1 MTANIFR
8 PRVFD
13 PGARIIRTGFFQS
26 VLSFVLKGL
35 IGPRKSAR
43 TQGPARHAYGG
54 ETLILS
60 RKAARTTAIAIRF
73 RSLRASYR
81 ATPEPRFHCP
91 TEPVGS
97 RRPTRSRVSSASPDA
112 ARFSGAACARKCAG
126 NEYRARGSSPRLP
139 SADAG
144 G

>member
-26 VLSFVLKGL
+26 VLSFIFKGL

-54 ETLILS
+54 ETLTLS

-73 RSLRASYR
+73 RSLRASNR
-81 ATPEPRFHCP
+81 AKPEPRLHCP

-97 RRPTRSRVSSASPDA
+97 RRPTRSRVFSASPDV
-112 ARFSGAACARKCAG
+112 ARSSGAA
-126 NEYRARGSSPRLP
+126 
-139 SADAG
+139 
-144 G
+144 